1 MGRLLDQ
8 QQRHVLPI
16 AVAGVLAT
24 AAFAW
29 IGAMQI
35 LVWNPVAAVP
45 GMGIEEIKA
54 AMSAAN
60 EPLRETSVYVWAVAG
75 PLMALAVGIYGTLK
89 VPDLPWTIARW
100 FLVIL
105 VLGTPSYFFASF
117 NPGMSIADAF
127 ATSGGD
133 HAPWSRILYGIS
145 LLAVTTLVL
154 TSSKRDS
161 NDGESN
167 VGGK

>member
-1 MGRLLDQ
+1 MGDSLDR
-8 QQRHVLPI
+8 QQRRVMPIVL
-16 AVAGVLAT
+16 VGVLVTGAY
-24 AAFAW
+24 AW

-35 LVWNPVAAVP
+35 LVWNPMAAVP
-45 GMGIEEIKA
+45 GMTLDEIKT

-60 EPLRETSVYVWAVAG
+60 EPLAEAHVYVWAAIGVC
-75 PLMALAVGIYGTLK
+75 LALGFGMYGVLK

-105 VLGTPSYFFASF
+105 VLGTPTYFFASF

-145 LLAVTTLVL
+145 LLALITLMLTVTR
-154 TSSKRDS
+154 RD
-161 NDGESN
+161 NAQPKG
-167 VGGK
+167 